1 MNFFKIK
8 RNFNFILICLLGSVI
23 IFIYAPIF
31 KESIE
36 LKQLDFQW
44 SPSKLVHEGINHY
57 TYMLEGNRDRII
69 GSQYGEYLHGLYIML
84 YPFTLFSWET
94 AKIVWFIFNF
104 ILATIIPLYLCK
116 KFELGTSETM
126 IIIFFFLTCS
136 VTKAHLVIGQ
146 QSLLILLFISL
157 PFVNNSKIS
166 FLLSGISYF
175 KYSIGYVLFLNLLI
189 SKKFKPLILTL
200 IIPLL
205 GLILYSYITK
215 SYIFSTALQP
225 FQLAIQNHLTGDDG
239 ISSMPKNIF
248 LFSFFEFFKFENKSF
263 FALAISLMTNT
274 YLIFKIKKINDNLL
288 KLSLILVSTLIFFPH
303 YPHNFVLILPLL
315 IYSVKN
321 INKISSKISFFAA
334 IYFLSF
340 FRITEIYIPSLID
353 NFVIHSQFMVLYF
366 NKFFLFLILLINI
379 YEDKI
384 FKIKN
389 SN

>member
-1 MNFFKIK
+1 MNFFTVIK
-8 RNFNFILICLLGSVI
+8 NFNFILICLLGSVI

-84 YPFTLFSWET
+84 YPFTILSWKA

-104 ILATIIPLYLCK
+104 ILAVIIPFFLCK
-116 KFELGTSETM
+116 KFKLDTSET
-126 IIIFFFLTCS
+126 ILIIFFFLTCS

-146 QSLLILLFISL
+146 QSLFILLFISL

-175 KYSIGYVLFLNLLI
+175 KYSIGYVLFLNLLF

-205 GLILYSYITK
+205 GLILYCYMTK
-215 SYIFSTALQP
+215 SNIFTTALQP
-225 FQLAIQNHLTGDDG
+225 FQLAIQNHLTGDGG

-263 FALAISLMTNT
+263 FALVISLITNA
-274 YLIFKIKKINDNLL
+274 YLIFKVKKINDNLL

-321 INKISSKISFFAA
+321 FNKISSKISFFTA

-340 FRITEIYIPSLID
+340 FRITEIFIPSLID
-353 NFVIHSQFMVLYF
+353 SFVIHSQFMVLYF

-389 SN
+389 SK

>member
-116 KFELGTSETM
+116 KFELGTSETI

-189 SKKFKPLILTL
+189 SKKFKPIILTL

-225 FQLAIQNHLTGDDG
+225 FQLAIQNHLTSDDG

-263 FALAISLMTNT
+263 FAIILSLTINA
-274 YLIFKIKKINDNLL
+274 YLIFKIKKIDDNLL
-288 KLSLILVSTLIFFPH
+288 KLSLILVSTLVFFPH

-321 INKISSKISFFAA
+321 FNKLSSKISFFTS

-340 FRITEIYIPSLID
+340 FRITEIFVPSLID
-353 NFVIHSQFMVLYF
+353 NFIIHSQFVVLYL

-379 YEDKI
+379 YADSI
-384 FKIKN
+384 FNVKN
-389 SN
+389 LD

>member
-1 MNFFKIK
+1 M
-8 RNFNFILICLLGSVI
+8 
-23 IFIYAPIF
+23 
-31 KESIE
+31 
-36 LKQLDFQW
+36 
-44 SPSKLVHEGINHY
+44 
-57 TYMLEGNRDRII
+57 
-69 GSQYGEYLHGLYIML
+69 
-84 YPFTLFSWET
+84 
-94 AKIVWFIFNF
+94 
-104 ILATIIPLYLCK
+104 
-116 KFELGTSETM
+116 
-126 IIIFFFLTCS
+126 
-136 VTKAHLVIGQ
+136 TKAHLVIGQ

>member
-126 IIIFFFLTCS
+126 IIIFFF
-136 VTKAHLVIGQ
+136 
-146 QSLLILLFISL
+146 
-157 PFVNNSKIS
+157 
-166 FLLSGISYF
+166 
-175 KYSIGYVLFLNLLI
+175 
-189 SKKFKPLILTL
+189 
-200 IIPLL
+200 
-205 GLILYSYITK
+205 
-215 SYIFSTALQP
+215 
-225 FQLAIQNHLTGDDG
+225 
-239 ISSMPKNIF
+239 
-248 LFSFFEFFKFENKSF
+248 
-263 FALAISLMTNT
+263 
-274 YLIFKIKKINDNLL
+274 
-288 KLSLILVSTLIFFPH
+288 
-303 YPHNFVLILPLL
+303 
-315 IYSVKN
+315 
-321 INKISSKISFFAA
+321 
-334 IYFLSF
+334 
-340 FRITEIYIPSLID
+340 
-353 NFVIHSQFMVLYF
+353 
-366 NKFFLFLILLINI
+366 
-379 YEDKI
+379 
-384 FKIKN
+384 
-389 SN
+389 

>member
-116 KFELGTSETM
+116 KFELGTSETI

-189 SKKFKPLILTL
+189 SKKFKPIILTL

-225 FQLAIQNHLTGDDG
+225 FQLAIQNHLTSDDG

-263 FALAISLMTNT
+263 FAIILSLTINA
-274 YLIFKIKKINDNLL
+274 YLIFKIKKIDDNLL
-288 KLSLILVSTLIFFPH
+288 KLSLILVSTLVFFPH

-321 INKISSKISFFAA
+321 FNKLSSKISFFTS

-340 FRITEIYIPSLID
+340 FRITEIFVPSLID
-353 NFVIHSQFMVLYF
+353 NFIIHSQFVVLYL

-379 YEDKI
+379 YADSIFNDK
-384 FKIKN
+384 N
-389 SN
+389 LD